1 MGHKAVETT
10 CNVNDTFGP
19 GTANEWTVQ
28 WWFKK
33 FCKEDKNFEDEERS
47 GWPLKVGSEQLRVI
61 IEAGPLTATQ
71 EIAKELNIDQSKVIV
86 EANPFEANWKGEK
99 TR

>member
-1 MGHKAVETT
+1 M
-10 CNVNDTFGP
+10 
-19 GTANEWTVQ
+19 Q

-86 EANPFEANWKGEK
+86 EANPFEANW
-99 TR
+99 TVIFLFSVQLQWTIFQWDCDM

>member
-1 MGHKAVETT
+1 MGHKAADTT
-10 CNVNDTFGP
+10 RNSNTFCL
-19 GTANEWTVQ
+19 GTTNERTVQ

-33 FCKEDKNFEDEERS
+33 SGKAEDSLEDEERS